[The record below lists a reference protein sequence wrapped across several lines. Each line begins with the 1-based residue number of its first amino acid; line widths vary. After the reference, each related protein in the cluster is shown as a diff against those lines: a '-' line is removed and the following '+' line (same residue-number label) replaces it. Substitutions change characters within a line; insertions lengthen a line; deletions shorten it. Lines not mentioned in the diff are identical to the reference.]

1 MASGL
6 FTIGLIV
13 LERDLSSKLW
23 NSLED
28 LVLLFAQKHKNS
40 RIVLLQTKLY
50 PPFCLTLLLDII
62 NNNN

>member
-6 FTIGLIV
+6 FTIGFSDCSV

-28 LVLLFAQKHKNS
+28 LVLLFSQKHKNS
-40 RIVLLQTKLY
+40 RIVLL
-50 PPFCLTLLLDII
+50 
-62 NNNN
+62 